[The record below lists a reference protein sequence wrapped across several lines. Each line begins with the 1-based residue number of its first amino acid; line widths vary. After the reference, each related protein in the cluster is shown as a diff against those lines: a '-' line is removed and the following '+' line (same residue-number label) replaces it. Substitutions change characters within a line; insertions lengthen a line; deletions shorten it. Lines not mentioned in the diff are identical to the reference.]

1 MKTFALVAVLACR
14 TPEPVFIDEPL
25 VKPLPPASGTP
36 IGILL
41 DDSGQLNLRPEQ
53 RAKLEEIDRKLATRN
68 DVLAGAQ
75 RSSERP
81 PPPTGGP
88 GGGMGGPG
96 GGMGGPGGGM
106 GGPGGG
112 MGGPGGGMGGPGGGM
127 GGPGGGMGGMGGPGG
142 GMGGPGGGPPGG
154 GRGRGGPRPTGAH
167 KNVEAEIAANI
178 HAAIDEALALLDP
191 DQRLKAEALLDER
204 GALPSKQ
211 RPPGPPPGSE
221 RERPD

>member
-1 MKTFALVAVLACR
+1 MKTFALAVALLACR
-14 TPEPVFIDEPL
+14 TPEPAFIDEPL

-41 DDSGQLNLRPEQ
+41 DDGGQLNLRPDQ
-53 RAKLEEIDRKLATRN
+53 RAKLEEIDRTLATRN

-75 RSSERP
+75 RSSARP
-81 PPPTGGP
+81 PPPAGGP

-112 MGGPGGGMGGPGGGM
+112 MGGPGGG
-127 GGPGGGMGGMGGPGG
+127 
-142 GMGGPGGGPPGG
+142 GGPPGG
-154 GRGRGGPRPTGAH
+154 GRGRGRGGPPADRKPPDGAH

-204 GALPSKQ
+204 GALPSNQ
-211 RPPGPPPGSE
+211 RPPGPPAQRDP
-221 RERPD
+221 

>member
-1 MKTFALVAVLACR
+1 MKTFALAVALLACR
-14 TPEPVFIDEPL
+14 TPEPAFIDEPL

-41 DDSGQLNLRPEQ
+41 DDGGQLNLRPDQ
-53 RAKLEEIDRKLATRN
+53 RAKLEEIDRTLATRN

-75 RSSERP
+75 RSSARP
-81 PPPTGGP
+81 PPPAGGP

-127 GGPGGGMGGMGGPGG
+127 GGPGGGMGGPGG
-142 GMGGPGGGPPGG
+142 GGGPPGG
-154 GRGRGGPRPTGAH
+154 GRGRGRGGPPADRKPPDGAH

-204 GALPSKQ
+204 GALPSNQ
-211 RPPGPPPGSE
+211 RPPGPPAQRDP
-221 RERPD
+221 

>member
-1 MKTFALVAVLACR
+1 MKTFALAVALLACR
-14 TPEPVFIDEPL
+14 TPEPAFIDEPL

-41 DDSGQLNLRPEQ
+41 DDGGQLNLRPDQ
-53 RAKLEEIDRKLATRN
+53 RAKLEEIDRTLATRN

-75 RSSERP
+75 RSSARP
-81 PPPTGGP
+81 PPPAGGP

-96 GGMGGPGGGM
+96 GGMGGPGGG
-106 GGPGGG
+106 
-112 MGGPGGGMGGPGGGM
+112 
-127 GGPGGGMGGMGGPGG
+127 
-142 GMGGPGGGPPGG
+142 GGPPGG
-154 GRGRGGPRPTGAH
+154 GRGRGRGGPPADRKPPDGAH

-204 GALPSKQ
+204 GALPSNQ
-211 RPPGPPPGSE
+211 RPPGPPAQRDP
-221 RERPD
+221 

>member
-1 MKTFALVAVLACR
+1 MKTFALAVALLACR
-14 TPEPVFIDEPL
+14 TPEPAFIDEPL

-41 DDSGQLNLRPEQ
+41 DDGGQLNLRPDQ
-53 RAKLEEIDRKLATRN
+53 RAKLEEIDRTLATRN

-75 RSSERP
+75 RSSARP
-81 PPPTGGP
+81 PPPAGGP

-112 MGGPGGGMGGPGGGM
+112 
-127 GGPGGGMGGMGGPGG
+127 
-142 GMGGPGGGPPGG
+142 GGPPGG
-154 GRGRGGPRPTGAH
+154 GRGRGRGGPPADRKPPDGAH

-204 GALPSKQ
+204 GALPSNQ
-211 RPPGPPPGSE
+211 RPPGPPAQRDP
-221 RERPD
+221 